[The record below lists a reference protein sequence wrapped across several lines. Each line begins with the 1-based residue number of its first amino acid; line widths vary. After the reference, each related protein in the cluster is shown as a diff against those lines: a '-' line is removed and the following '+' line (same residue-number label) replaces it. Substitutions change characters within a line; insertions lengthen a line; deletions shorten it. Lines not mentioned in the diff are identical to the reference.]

1 MHRYFFVLRVA
12 VCCLWFADLS
22 RVEGFQEQ
30 PANVNQ
36 SPPRMSIRDFV
47 TLEIR
52 SYTRIP
58 NRSVTIAD
66 VAQVICADN
75 NLKQAVELIEICNID
90 ELSPEKIVT
99 HRSFRTRLVLAGL
112 TLEQIRIRGAQECK
126 VEFGEPDLVTDQQV
140 ELEARK
146 TLCQV
151 MGLTA
156 DDLQVQLQ
164 TALMQTMTPD
174 IQKTDGLVV
183 KVVPPLKAALGNT
196 SLNIQF
202 WKDGRLLTTR
212 CASFSVRKRF
222 RVAVA
227 RASLSRE
234 YSLDHSTVGFEE
246 RFLTEPA
253 DELTLD
259 QIEGR
264 SVKSV
269 VLAGGLIQTKDLQ
282 SSKTGKAVAVKKGE
296 LVKVIATNGS
306 LKLQLYN
313 VEAMEDG
320 GTGETIQFKN
330 RESGKTFSARV
341 AGPGAAEVRL

>member
-1 MHRYFFVLRVA
+1 MHRSAFVLRLS
-12 VCCLWFADLS
+12 VCCLCFAYAS
-22 RVEGFQEQ
+22 RVGAFQDQ
-30 PANVNQ
+30 PKASSQ
-36 SPPRMSIRDFV
+36 TPQRMSIRDFV

-52 SYTRIP
+52 PFTRVP
-58 NRSVTIAD
+58 NQSVTIAD
-66 VAQVICADN
+66 VAQVICADS
-75 NLKQAVELIEICNID
+75 NLKQVVELIEICSIN
-90 ELSPEKIVT
+90 EESPEKVVT
-99 HRSFRTRLVLAGL
+99 HRSFQTRLVLAGL
-112 TLEQIRIRGAQECK
+112 TLEQVSFRGAKECK
-126 VEFGEPDLVTDQQV
+126 VEFGQPELITDQQI

-146 TLCQV
+146 TLCHV
-151 MGLTA
+151 MGLSA
-156 DDLQVQLQ
+156 DELQVQLQ
-164 TALMQTMTPD
+164 MALMQLMTPD
-174 IQKTDGLVV
+174 IQKIDGLEV
-183 KVVPPLKAALGNT
+183 KIVPPLKPSLGNM
-196 SLNIQF
+196 SLNVQF
-202 WKDGRLLTTR
+202 WKDGRLMTTR

-246 RFLTEPA
+246 RFLSEPA

-259 QIEGR
+259 QLEGR
-264 SVKSV
+264 TVKSV
-269 VLAGGLIQTKDLQ
+269 VLAGGLIQAKDLQ
-282 SSKTGKAVAVKKGE
+282 SSKTGKAIAVKKGE
-296 LVKVIATNGS
+296 LVKVTATNGS